1 MTLKCVYCNKD
12 AVQIWYGS
20 GLMYEFNKERKR
32 PVLYPLCE
40 DHSLPTSF
48 IPIRKENKNENC
60 R

>member
-1 MTLKCVYCNKD
+1 MTLKCIYCDKD

-32 PVLYPLCE
+32 PLLYPLCE

-48 IPIRKENKNENC
+48 IPIKKENRE
-60 R
+60 